1 MLFSFMDEKRGRILL
16 AHFDGQKLVVRMSRL
31 YRFLVE
37 DHGSLFLFARY
48 LASEINSLDT
58 KWFPKAGED

>member
-1 MLFSFMDEKRGRILL
+1 MLFSFMGEKQGRILL
-16 AHFDGQKLVVRMSRL
+16 AHFDGKKLIVRMSEL

-37 DHGSLFLFARY
+37 DHDSLFLFTRY

-58 KWFPKAGED
+58 KWFRT